1 MDDRLETGR
10 MRKLK
15 WQLLTAGVI
24 VAAATTGITIH
35 AKNVAT
41 EKAMAGLTL
50 SLDKYTEVKLA
61 EEEGTGSKQEE
72 TTAHEVDTK
81 ADSAQSDE
89 TADSRGDGEEEK
101 EDTSHLK
108 LNLVYDRLGVAK
120 VDSYLNVRSKPGEG
134 AKIVGKMTKNSG
146 CNIYTIK
153 NGWAKMVSGKVR
165 GWVKASYLVKDGD
178 AEALAKKVANLRI
191 TVTTETL
198 NVRYLP
204 STDARVYDQIS
215 EEDEYD
221 IVKRNLDKEWIQ
233 EYMNR
238 HFKKSEIKKFD
249 NDALYKDLGNWMCI
263 SIDNEKAFVSKDFVK
278 VTYNLD
284 RAVSIHQE
292 KSGGSSSGG
301 SSGNSGS
308 SSIRSNIVS
317 YAMQF
322 LGNRYVYGGTSL
334 TNGTDCSGFTMRIY
348 EHFGYSIPRTSAS
361 QAAALPSVSRSE
373 VLPGDLFFYGSGGVS
388 HVAMYIGNNQIIH
401 ASNERTGIKISYAY
415 YRTPIKIGRVIR

>member
-1 MDDRLETGR
+1 
-10 MRKLK
+10 MRNSRWK
-15 WQLLTAGVI
+15 WMLTAAI
-24 VAAATTGITIH
+24 FAVAGTGISIG
-35 AKNVAT
+35 AANIAT
-41 EKAMAGLTL
+41 EKAVAGITL
-50 SLDKYTEVKLA
+50 SLDKYTDVMLA
-61 EEEGTGSKQEE
+61 EQSSDNKTEPIEKT
-72 TTAHEVDTK
+72 VDKVSTK
-81 ADSAQSDE
+81 AEAAESDE
-89 TADSRGDGEEEK
+89 TEEDK

-120 VDSYLNVRSKPGEG
+120 VDSYLNVRSKPSEN
-134 AKIVGKMTKNSG
+134 AKIVGKMTRNSG
-146 CNIYTIK
+146 CHIYTVK
-153 NGWAKMVSGKVR
+153 NGWAKMVSGKVK
-165 GWVKASYLVKDGD
+165 GWVKSEYLVKDEE

-215 EEDEYD
+215 EESEYD
-221 IVKRNLDKEWIQ
+221 IVKRTLTKDWVKT
-233 EYMNR
+233 YMSR
-238 HFKKSEIKKFD
+238 HCKKSEIKEVNTED
-249 NDALYKDLGNWMCI
+249 MLNNLDNWMCI

-284 RAVSIHQE
+284 RAVSIHE
-292 KSGGSSSGG
+292 NKSSSSKKG
-301 SSGNSGS
+301 SENDSTSS
-308 SSIRSNIVS
+308 TLSSIVA

-348 EHFGYSIPRTSAS
+348 EHFGYSIPRTSAA

-373 VLPGDLFFYGSGGVS
+373 VRPGDLFFYGSGGVS

>member
-1 MDDRLETGR
+1 
-10 MRKLK
+10 MRKFK
-15 WQLLTAGVI
+15 WQWIAAGLVVV
-24 VAAATTGITIH
+24 VAATGITIS

-41 EKAMAGLTL
+41 EQSMAGLTL
-50 SLDKYTEVKLA
+50 SLDKYTEVMLA
-61 EEEGTGSKQEE
+61 EEEGSVSTKEE
-72 TTAHEVDTK
+72 TTTHEVETK
-81 ADSAQSDE
+81 ADSAESDE
-89 TADSRGDGEEEK
+89 NSASEDSQEEEK
-101 EDTSHLK
+101 EDTSHFK

-120 VDSYLNVRSKPGEG
+120 VDSYLNVRSKPSED

-165 GWVKASYLVKDGD
+165 GWVKASYLVKDEE
-178 AEALAKKVANLRI
+178 AEELAKKIANLRI

-204 STDARVYDQIS
+204 STEARVYDQIS

-221 IVKRNLDKEWIQ
+221 IVKRNLDKEWLKS
-233 EYMNR
+233 YMSR
-238 HFKKSEIKKFD
+238 HCKKSEIKELGED
-249 NDALYKDLGNWMCI
+249 ELYKNLDNWMCI
-263 SIDNEKAFVSKDFVK
+263 RIDNEKAFVSKDFVK

-284 RAVSIHQE
+284 RAVAIKESQ
-292 KSGGSSSGG
+292 KGSSSSNS
-301 SSGNSGS
+301 SSGNSS
-308 SSIRSNIVS
+308 SSTLSNIVA

-348 EHFGYSIPRTSAS
+348 EHFGYSIPRTSAA
-361 QAAALPSVSRSE
+361 QAAALPSVSRSD
-373 VLPGDLFFYGSGGVS
+373 VRPGDLFFYGSGGVS